1 MKSNI
6 NSVHSFGIFWIC
18 LCGYLCVWANLC
30 SKEFCVCVCVI
41 SVASFPKEQ
50 GAQWAKF
57 LVGSF
62 MFLQVFSPNLDYKR
76 AGFFCVQAIG
86 MLWQAGS
93 SQRMSIRCTSK
104 NTERLSF
111 HDFSSGCCV
120 FVVWFF
126 WCFLYIFG
134 SPIHKN
140 NESKLD
146 RWPRLPHSTRSCR
159 VEQNTGWGGSY
170 VMVHH
175 NVVRHGRKAI
185 QHVSLSWTHVKA
197 LTLKERAGCKNTEKS
212 TRA

>member
-76 AGFFCVQAIG
+76 AGFFAFKRLVCYGKPDPVNECQLDA
-86 MLWQAGS
+86 L
-93 SQRMSIRCTSK
+93 QRTLNGFLFMTFQVGVVF
-104 NTERLSF
+104 LLFDSF
-111 HDFSSGCCV
+111 DVFCIYSGV
-120 FVVWFF
+120 
-126 WCFLYIFG
+126 
-134 SPIHKN
+134 
-140 NESKLD
+140 
-146 RWPRLPHSTRSCR
+146 RSTRTMSQNWIDDQGYRIRHEAVVSNRTR
-159 VEQNTGWGGSY
+159 VEVGH
-170 VMVHH
+170 M
-175 NVVRHGRKAI
+175 
-185 QHVSLSWTHVKA
+185 
-197 LTLKERAGCKNTEKS
+197 
-212 TRA
+212 